1 MTGPNGKR
9 DERSEITNNPNI
21 NRGYACEASEQ
32 QSARRLND
40 AEILT
45 LTMNMGDAVIR
56 KAERAERAELREPT
70 PSRPRQKR
78 EEEKSK
84 QFLSR
89 AQSLTNC
96 EIKTL
101 VSSFHQRSLT

>member
-40 AEILT
+40 TEILT
-45 LTMNMGDAVIR
+45 MNILGDAVIR
-56 KAERAERAELREPT
+56 KAERAERAEPREPT

-78 EEEKSK
+78 EEEK
-84 QFLSR
+84 QAVF
-89 AQSLTNC
+89 
-96 EIKTL
+96 
-101 VSSFHQRSLT
+101 

>member
-1 MTGPNGKR
+1 MTGPNSKR

-21 NRGYACEASEQ
+21 NRGYACEASGQ

-40 AEILT
+40 TEI

-56 KAERAERAELREPT
+56 KAERAERAEPREPT

-84 QFLSR
+84 QF
-89 AQSLTNC
+89 
-96 EIKTL
+96 
-101 VSSFHQRSLT
+101 F